1 VLAIIITIMVLEL
14 PVPHDAGWQALRPVL
29 PVFGS
34 YALSFVFLGIYWS
47 NHHHL
52 FQVVRHVN
60 GPVLWANLHLLFW
73 LSLIP
78 FATAWMGDSHFARE
92 PVALYGVVLILAAS
106 AYYVLTRILL
116 RAHGTD
122 STLAAAL
129 GNDVKGKASIGIYL
143 AAVAVSL
150 RTPWLAAVLY
160 VAVAL
165 MWLVPDPRMEKALV
179 ARRE

>member
-1 VLAIIITIMVLEL
+1 
-14 PVPHDAGWQALRPVL
+14 
-29 PVFGS
+29 
-34 YALSFVFLGIYWS
+34 
-47 NHHHL
+47 
-52 FQVVRHVN
+52 
-60 GPVLWANLHLLFW
+60 
-73 LSLIP
+73 
-78 FATAWMGDSHFARE
+78 
-92 PVALYGVVLILAAS
+92 VVLILAAS